1 VSTEQTQEGIENIS
15 SHLPFI

>member
-15 SHLPFI
+15 SHLPK